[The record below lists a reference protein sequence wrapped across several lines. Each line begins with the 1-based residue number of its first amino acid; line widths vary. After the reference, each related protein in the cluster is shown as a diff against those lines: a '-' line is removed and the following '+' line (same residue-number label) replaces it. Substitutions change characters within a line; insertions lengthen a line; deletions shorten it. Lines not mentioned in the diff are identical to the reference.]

1 MATRVRAKVE
11 YKIRLIHSL
20 DSDAYK
26 DYKLPKV
33 QLVIPRLDNLNDK
46 LAEKSMVKSIKK
58 PSKKPKKIKII
69 DLTQELRR
77 SERRQKLN
85 GLQPNLD
92 KSIEND
98 FGTQEKNKPCF
109 KKRRCK

>member
-1 MATRVRAKVE
+1 MNLE
-11 YKIRLIHSL
+11 IILIHSL

-33 QLVIPRLDNLNDK
+33 QVVIPRLDNLNNR
-46 LAEKSMVKSIKK
+46 LAGKMVKSIKK

-77 SERRQKLN
+77 SERRQKLDR
-85 GLQPNLD
+85 LQSNLD